1 MRPSLVVRADA
12 GTRQGTGHLMRCL
25 ALAQGWQAQGGQVHI
40 VSACESE
47 GLRQSIAQ
55 GGFRFTPVHHP
66 FPHSAD
72 WDLLA
77 PVMRDHERA
86 WVVLDGYHFDSA
98 FQSRIKETGCRL
110 LVIDDLATLPHYYAD
125 VLLNQ
130 NIHAPDLPYRCEPST
145 QLLLGNRYALLRS
158 DFLTWRDW
166 QRDIPAVAHKVLVTL
181 GGSDP
186 QNQTIKVIGAL
197 KHMAMKGLEARVIVG
212 PANDQVDSLHSA
224 VRASGVSA
232 RLIRNP
238 TSMAELMAWADV
250 ALSAAG
256 STCWELAFMGVPSL
270 MLVLAD
276 NQQPIAEKS
285 SKAEVGVNLGW
296 YHEVTE
302 RQIAQSLSTLIHD
315 RSRRE
320 LMSRKGRD
328 LIDGFG
334 SQRVI
339 SALGVKA
346 ESAIA
351 TTEH

>member
-1 MRPSLVVRADA
+1 MRPSLVIRADG

-25 ALAQGWQAQGGQVHI
+25 ALAQEWQARGGQVHF

-47 GLRQSIAQ
+47 GLRQRIAQ
-55 GGFRFTPVHHP
+55 GGFGLIPVHHP
-66 FPHSAD
+66 FPHPAD
-72 WDLLA
+72 WEVLA
-77 PVMRDHERA
+77 AVLGDHDGA
-86 WVVLDGYHFDSA
+86 WVVLDGYHFDSTY
-98 FQSRIKETGCRL
+98 QLRIKEAGCRL
-110 LVIDDLATLPHYYAD
+110 LVIDDMAPLPHYYTD

-166 QRDIPAVAHKVLVTL
+166 QREIPAVAHKVLVTL

-197 KHMAMKGLEARVIVG
+197 KHMAMKGLEALVIVG
-212 PANDQVDSLHSA
+212 PANDQVDSLQSV

-232 RLIRNP
+232 RLICNP

-285 SKAEVGVNLGW
+285 SEAEAGVNLGW

-328 LIDGFG
+328 LIDGLG

-339 SALGVKA
+339 SALGVKT
-346 ESAIA
+346 ESSIAIS
-351 TTEH
+351 EH